1 MTGQRENGDMVDPV
15 NASSPASGVTAIRS
29 TAPRA
34 ASPDVKTPTLADVP
48 SLVRQAAEIADQGP
62 PVDYA
67 KLAQI
72 RTAIFR
78 GDYPLDT
85 RAIAHAIAQQAHL

>member
-1 MTGQRENGDMVDPV
+1 MVDSVNSSGPV
-15 NASSPASGVTAIRS
+15 HGLSAAR
-29 TAPRA
+29 R
-34 ASPDVKTPTLADVP
+34 ASPKLAPESAQQTTLADVP
-48 SLVRQAAEIADQGP
+48 TLVRQAAQIADQGP

-78 GDYPLDT
+78 GDYPINS
-85 RAIAHAIAQQAHL
+85 RAIANAIAQQAHI